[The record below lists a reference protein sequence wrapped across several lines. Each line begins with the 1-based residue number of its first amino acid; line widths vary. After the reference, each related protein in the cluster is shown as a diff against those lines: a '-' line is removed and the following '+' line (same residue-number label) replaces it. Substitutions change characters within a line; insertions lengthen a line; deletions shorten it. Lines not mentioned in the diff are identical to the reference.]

1 MAGLRISHDAVV
13 SVLST
18 QQSYNTIVAYV
29 QGIDGYKY
37 SNYTD
42 VMDIVAE
49 ATRTMTELDNT
60 AFTDQATLV
69 SQYTTLITNIA
80 NALLELQTA
89 FTGTEDGSVVNS
101 TTGTT
106 EAQGADD
113 IYSYLYNQITNITYL
128 KTQPGTTSYVTEY
141 DITFNNHWNS
151 WFSNREAQ
159 LHSLGFGAYGQDS
172 ISDSNGTMSVRWKEG
187 SAAWVSP
194 ASASYHDALMKQP
207 SSV

>member
-1 MAGLRISHDAVV
+1 MTQLGVSADSIVMNVGSAAVGYGYEYVVSTLDRIKAAALSQDDKMLQMPIITPIASETWNVKEAMAGLRISHDAVV

-128 KTQPGTTSYVTEY
+128 KHSP
-141 DITFNNHWNS
+141 
-151 WFSNREAQ
+151 AQ
-159 LHSLGFGAYGQDS
+159 LP
-172 ISDSNGTMSVRWKEG
+172 T
-187 SAAWVSP
+187 
-194 ASASYHDALMKQP
+194 
-207 SSV
+207 